1 MRTISFSSLG
11 VSAAAAAVLL
21 VGPFFTGGP
30 TAGEPEPT
38 RGVPTVEIDER
49 DLEAFAEAYVVVAA
63 VHQRIALGSERHADR
78 ESLLAFKEAGEA
90 EATEAIERAG
100 LSRARFQEILSVLA
114 NDDELRDD
122 AIARISRARS
132 PAPHSNAAAA
142 GPPGRHPNPDA

>member
-11 VSAAAAAVLL
+11 VSAAAATVLL

-30 TAGEPEPT
+30 TAGESAAR
-38 RGVPTVEIDER
+38 RGPPAVAIDER

-63 VHQRIALGSERHADR
+63 VHQRIALGSDRHSDR

-100 LSRARFQEILSVLA
+100 LTRSRFQEILSVLA
-114 NDDELRDD
+114 SDDELRDE

-132 PAPHSNAAAA
+132 PARASAA
-142 GPPGRHPNPDA
+142 PPTDRHPHPDA